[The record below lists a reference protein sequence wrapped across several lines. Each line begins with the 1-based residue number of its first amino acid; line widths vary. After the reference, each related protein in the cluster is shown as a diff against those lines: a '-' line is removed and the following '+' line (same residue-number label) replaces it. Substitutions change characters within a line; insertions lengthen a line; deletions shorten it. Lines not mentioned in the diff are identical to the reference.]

1 MTEKQTVNL
10 KINGE
15 EVEAPAGEML
25 IKVCHD
31 RGLDVPFFCY
41 HPGLVPEGN
50 CRMCLVEVAKAPKP
64 MPACTTPVADGM
76 EIETHSGAAKDA
88 RADVLEFMLANHPL
102 DCPICDKSG
111 ECLLQDHS
119 YDHGKDGSRMVDVKQ
134 LKPTKDLGNGV
145 KLWGN
150 RCISCTRCVRFTTE
164 VAGIAQMGQTGRGE
178 DAEITSYLNQTLD
191 SNLQG
196 NI

>member
-50 CRMCLVEVAKAPKP
+50 CRMCLVEVVKAPKP
-64 MPACTTPVADGM
+64 MPACTTPVAEGM
-76 EIETHSGAAKDA
+76 EIETHSDPAKEA
-88 RADVLEFMLANHPL
+88 RADVLEFMLSNHPL
-102 DCPICDKSG
+102 DCPICDKAG
-111 ECLLQDHS
+111 ECMLQDNS
-119 YDHGKDGSRMVDVKQ
+119 YDHGKDGSRMVDTKN
-134 LKPTKDLGNGV
+134 LKPTKV
-145 KLWGN
+145 AQHVMHKLH
-150 RCISCTRCVRFTTE
+150 SEHE
-164 VAGIAQMGQTGRGE
+164 VCPRH
-178 DAEITSYLNQTLD
+178 SYLSAFLPSCLTPT
-191 SNLQG
+191 NLC
-196 NI
+196 NTR